1 MSLDQSSRISLA
13 FARETARS
21 PTARLC
27 TACVEVLDVTGA
39 GITVL
44 SGVEPGPI
52 CVSDAGVAG
61 LENLQFDLAQGPCR
75 DAFSSGR
82 TVHAPRLD
90 ASHALRWPPF
100 VELAHSSGIR
110 AVSAYPLINETAGV
124 GVGVLT
130 LYRANE
136 GDLSKAQHDDGVAVA
151 RVLTDT
157 LLSLRTVEP
166 VESMPDEAV
175 MYRAE
180 IYQASGMAAV
190 QLGVTPGEALLRIRA
205 HGVAND
211 MSTFDVALE
220 IIALRLQ
227 LRST

>member
-1 MSLDQSSRISLA
+1 
-13 FARETARS
+13 
-21 PTARLC
+21 
-27 TACVEVLDVTGA
+27 VLEVTGA

-52 CVSDAGVAG
+52 CVSDPGVAG

-75 DAFSSGR
+75 DAFSSRR

-110 AVSAYPLINETAGV
+110 AVSAYPLINETAS
-124 GVGVLT
+124 VGVLT
-130 LYRANE
+130 LYRADE
-136 GDLSKAQHDDGVAVA
+136 GDLSEAQHDDGVAVA

-166 VESMPDEAV
+166 VASTPDEAV

-180 IYQASGMAAV
+180 IYQASGMVAV
-190 QLGVTPGEALLRIRA
+190 HLGVTPAEAMLRIRA
-205 HGVAND
+205 HGVTNN
-211 MSTFDVALE
+211 MSAIDVALE
-220 IIALRLQ
+220 IIARRLQ
-227 LRST
+227 LGST